1 MSDKLHHFISKIC
14 LWASVL
20 HAAKNYILPLSLWK
34 LIRNLLIE
42 IWKKKV
48 LYDFFVLLTYIEQ
61 VYSS

>member
-1 MSDKLHHFISKIC
+1 MDK
-14 LWASVL
+14 SV
-20 HAAKNYILPLSLWK
+20 
-34 LIRNLLIE
+34 E